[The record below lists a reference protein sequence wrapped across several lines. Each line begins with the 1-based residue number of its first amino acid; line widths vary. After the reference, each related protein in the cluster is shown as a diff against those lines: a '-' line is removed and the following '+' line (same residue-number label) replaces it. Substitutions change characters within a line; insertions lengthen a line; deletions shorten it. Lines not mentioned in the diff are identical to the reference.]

1 MIPYQYLPLLK
12 DGILRR
18 VTVLLCLSKPTY
30 RAKDQIMKKH
40 YIKKETVFHHIS
52 HTVEKKISTE
62 IFSTNFKVFDIVMRQ
77 QDSLRRRD
85 SPRGVSLGVLGGD
98 VPPCSPNPGPILDQ
112 NMLFCCISRNMSSSL
127 RLAKKPS
134 LELFHGSFFWFFSKL
149 NCPRHI
155 FFLPSF
161 RFAILS
167 CFNLVETFHFAF
179 RHVCLHLRPQVIP

>member
-1 MIPYQYLPLLK
+1 MPYQYLPLLK

-18 VTVLLCLSKPTY
+18 VTVLLYLSKLTY
-30 RAKDQIMKKH
+30 RAKEKIMKKH
-40 YIKKETVFHHIS
+40 HIKKETVFHHIS

-62 IFSTNFKVFDIVMRQ
+62 IFSTNLKVFDIAMRQ

-127 RLAKKPS
+127 RL
-134 LELFHGSFFWFFSKL
+134 E
-149 NCPRHI
+149 R
-155 FFLPSF
+155 
-161 RFAILS
+161 
-167 CFNLVETFHFAF
+167 
-179 RHVCLHLRPQVIP
+179 